1 MRPPFDAVV
10 FDLDGTLIDTA
21 PDLHAH
27 LNAMLVEL
35 GRPGL
40 ELEKVR
46 PMIGDG
52 ARMLLK
58 RGLDASGGLP
68 DGQDLEM
75 LFAEFLERYT
85 AEPARLG
92 SVYEGVVE
100 ILEELAAAGVRLGMC
115 TNKPQAPTERLLDAM
130 GLRRFFPVA
139 LGGDSLPVKKPDA
152 GHIRA
157 VLDGLG
163 ADGHAV
169 MVGDS
174 QNDLLAARATG
185 IPCILVSFGYTQI
198 PVRELGADVVIDRM
212 SELSAA
218 LTRLGAGPRRRSR
231 HALTAPAARPL

>member
-1 MRPPFDAVV
+1 MAWPFDAVV

-40 ELEKVR
+40 ELEEIR

-58 RGLDASGGLP
+58 RGLEASGGLP
-68 DGQDLEM
+68 DGKDLEM

-92 SVYEGVVE
+92 TVYDGALE
-100 ILEELAAAGVRLGMC
+100 ILEDLAAAGVRLGLC
-115 TNKPQAPTERLLDAM
+115 TNKPQAPTDKLLAAV
-130 GLRRFFPVA
+130 GLQRFFPVA
-139 LGGDSLPVKKPDA
+139 LGGDALPVKKPDA
-152 GHIRA
+152 AHIRA
-157 VLDGLG
+157 VLDRLG

-174 QNDLLAARATG
+174 ENDLLAARATG
-185 IPCILVSFGYTQI
+185 VPCILVSFGYT
-198 PVRELGADVVIDRM
+198 PVPARELGADLVIDRM

-218 LTRLGAGPRRRSR
+218 LATLAAGPPGTDRS
-231 HALTAPAARPL
+231 AP

>member
-1 MRPPFDAVV
+1 LRPPFQAVV

-27 LNAMLVEL
+27 LNAMLGEL

-40 ELEKVR
+40 ELGKIR

-58 RGLDASGGLP
+58 RGLEASGGLP
-68 DGQDLEM
+68 EGKDLEM

-85 AEPARLG
+85 ADPARLG
-92 SVYEGVVE
+92 SVYEGAVE
-100 ILEELAAAGVRLGMC
+100 VLEELAAAGVRLGMC
-115 TNKPQAPTERLLDAM
+115 TNKPQAPTDRLLDTM
-130 GLRRFFPVA
+130 GLRRFFPVV
-139 LGGDSLPVKKPDA
+139 LGGDALPVRKPDA

-174 QNDLLAARATG
+174 QNDVLAARATG
-185 IPCILVSFGYTQI
+185 IPCILVSFGYTQV
-198 PVRELGADVVIDRM
+198 PARQLGADLVIDRL
-212 SELSAA
+212 SELEGALAGLAA
-218 LTRLGAGPRRRSR
+218 DGRSV
-231 HALTAPAARPL
+231 

>member
-1 MRPPFDAVV
+1 LRPPFQAVV

-27 LNAMLVEL
+27 LNAMLGEL

-40 ELEKVR
+40 ELGKIR

-58 RGLDASGGLP
+58 RGLEASGGLP
-68 DGQDLEM
+68 EGKDLEM

-85 AEPARLG
+85 ADPARLG
-92 SVYEGVVE
+92 SVYEGAVE
-100 ILEELAAAGVRLGMC
+100 VLEELAAAGVRLGMC
-115 TNKPQAPTERLLDAM
+115 TNKPQAPTDRLLDTM
-130 GLRRFFPVA
+130 GLRRFFPVV
-139 LGGDSLPVKKPDA
+139 LGGDALPVRKPDA

-174 QNDLLAARATG
+174 QNDVLAARATG
-185 IPCILVSFGYTQI
+185 IPCILVSFGYTQV
-198 PVRELGADVVIDRM
+198 PARELGADLVVDR
-212 SELSAA
+212 LSGLLDA
-218 LTRLGAGPRRRSR
+218 LSDLGAGRPD
-231 HALTAPAARPL
+231 TARGAP

>member
-1 MRPPFDAVV
+1 LRPPFDAVV

-27 LNAMLVEL
+27 LNAMLEEL
-35 GRPGL
+35 GRPLLDL
-40 ELEKVR
+40 EEIR

-52 ARMLLK
+52 ARLLLK
-58 RGLDASGGLP
+58 RGLEASGGLP
-68 DGQDLEM
+68 DGKDLEM

-92 SVYEGVVE
+92 SVYEGA
-100 ILEELAAAGVRLGMC
+100 LEVLEKLAAAGVRLGMC
-115 TNKPQAPTERLLDAM
+115 TNKPQAPTDRLLAAM
-130 GLRRFFPVA
+130 GLRHFFPVV
-139 LGGDSLPVKKPDA
+139 LGGDALSVRKPDA

-185 IPCILVSFGYTQI
+185 IPCILVSFGYTQV
-198 PVRELGADVVIDRM
+198 PARELGADLVIDRM
-212 SELSAA
+212 SELGAA
-218 LTRLGAGPRRRSR
+218 LDALRSM
-231 HALTAPAARPL
+231 PAATLP